1 MVGAS
6 SHIGRHGVRAM
17 RPRSLLPAG
26 GVLRTGLVLVLAL
39 PTACR
44 DAPELLEPPALA
56 PFGPP
61 PYRLTY
67 DPGREV
73 GPSWTPSGDTVVY
86 IEQRRLLSPQ
96 PFARFAGPFAVD
108 TVVITDTLRTRG
120 FARRIPLEGGIAEPV
135 LPVLQQGGSVVLSYL
150 VSSSEGRFAAFTLLP
165 LAGTSLCG
173 GVSECDTDTLLH
185 VPPRLA
191 GGFIRVRDPAAEG
204 AVDDDPTIA
213 VEFAG
218 RRFDTSENPS
228 GLSGVWRVDQHP
240 FQLQFRATGRVPD
253 RISWAP
259 GGQRLV
265 FSDGLALNI
274 WNPTTGALDEIPNSA
289 DATNPA
295 WSPTGE
301 WIAFERA
308 TRGELTEE
316 TCEHRAPSTADTGPL
331 ICIERRRSW
340 TPGTRTLALI
350 RPDGSDLRLLPAG
363 TRPVWAPDGERIYY
377 ESGREIWSVGID
389 GNGTAVVPDTEQ
401 GFEPAVSP
409 DGTLLAFVRVDP
421 LNPNAADIWIVE
433 AAP

>member
-6 SHIGRHGVRAM
+6 SHLGQHGGSAGR
-17 RPRSLLPAG
+17 
-26 GVLRTGLVLVLAL
+26 VLRAGLVLVLAL
-39 PTACR
+39 PAACR
-44 DAPELLEPPALA
+44 DAPELFEPPPLP

-73 GPSWTPSGDTVVY
+73 GPSWTPSGDAVVY
-86 IEQRRLLSPQ
+86 IEQRRVLSPQ
-96 PFARFAGPFAVD
+96 LFVRYAGPLVVD

-120 FARRIPLEGGIAEPV
+120 VARRIPVEGGIAEPV
-135 LPVLQQGGSVVLSYL
+135 LPVLQRGGSVVLSYL
-150 VSSSEGRFAAFTLLP
+150 VSSSDGRFAAFTLLP

-191 GGFIRVRDPAAEG
+191 EGFIRVRDPAAAG
-204 AVDDDPTIA
+204 AVGDDPLIA

-240 FQLQFRATGRVPD
+240 FQVQFGATGRVPD

-265 FSDGLALNI
+265 FSDGLALHI
-274 WNPTTGALDEIPNSA
+274 WNPTTGAIDEIPNSA

-308 TRGELTEE
+308 TRGELREE
-316 TCEHRAPSTADTGPL
+316 TCEHRAPSTVDTGSL
-331 ICIERRRSW
+331 FCVERRRSW

-350 RPDGSDLRLLPAG
+350 RPDGSDLRPLPAG
-363 TRPVWAPDGERIYY
+363 TRPAWAPDGERVYY

-389 GNGTAVVPDTEQ
+389 GSGAAAVPNTEQ

-409 DGTLLAFVRVDP
+409 DGELLAFVRVDP
-421 LNPNAADIWIVE
+421 LDPSASDIWIVE

>member
-1 MVGAS
+1 MGGAS
-6 SHIGRHGVRAM
+6 SQFGRH
-17 RPRSLLPAG
+17 G

-44 DAPELLEPPALA
+44 DAPELLEPPGLA
-56 PFGPP
+56 PFGSP

-86 IEQRRLLSPQ
+86 IEQRRSLSTQ

-108 TVVITDTLRTRG
+108 TVVITDTVRTRG
-120 FARRIPLEGGIAEPV
+120 FALRIPLEGGVAEPV
-135 LPVLQQGGSVVLSYL
+135 FPLFQQSGSVVLSYL

-191 GGFIRVRDPAAEG
+191 GGIIRVRDPAVG
-204 AVDDDPTIA
+204 GTLDDDPTIA

-218 RRFDTSENPS
+218 RLFDTSENPS

-240 FQLQFRATGRVPD
+240 FQVQFRATGRVPD
-253 RISWAP
+253 RFSWAP

-265 FSDGLALNI
+265 FSDGLALKI
-274 WNPTTGALDEIPNSA
+274 WNPTSGDVDEIPNST
-289 DATNPA
+289 DGTNPA

-316 TCEHRAPSTADTGPL
+316 TCEHRVASTVDTGTL

-363 TRPVWAPDGERIYY
+363 TRPAWAPDGERIYY

-389 GNGTAVVPDTEQ
+389 GSGAAVVPDTEQ

-409 DGTLLAFVRVDP
+409 DGQLLAFVRDDP
-421 LNPNAADIWIVE
+421 LDPDAADIWIVE